1 MIMAATAD
9 LTDMSE
15 VADEPLLNFGL
26 VEVIGRADMR
36 AELEIERA
44 PATEDRPIRPFL
56 NKLISDQPDP
66 PASRGGL
73 ISAQHATLRFGSGL
87 LNESRLAFTAGT
99 NIVHGDVMSIGPAD
113 IIADDDADG
122 DIGDYTE
129 LLVSGPGTQV
139 IFNDQLGS
147 GGNAD
152 VNLENGGNITAMQDF
167 AITTGEISIEL
178 SRENPSSITVLGDL
192 GLDFVEFNLKLAND
206 VFPIAHGD
214 AFEIINFGG
223 ELGGVDL
230 TDPLRPV
237 PDLTVAP
244 SIAEISVSPLIPLL
258 DADLVTV
265 IEFADEG
272 IYAVFLDPTMVG
284 PPGGPGAMGP
294 DFNGDGMVDLD
305 DLAIWEMF
313 EGCEA
318 GCSVLQGDADGD
330 GDVDGDDL
338 LFWQRNV
345 GMPPPWA
352 GAGAGAGASSG
363 GALGAVPEPTGLALL
378 VSGGLLALA
387 HRRSRR
393 PAH

>member
-1 MIMAATAD
+1 LAASAD
-9 LTDMSE
+9 LTDMAE
-15 VADEPLLNFGL
+15 LEDEPLLNFGL
-26 VEVIGRADMR
+26 IEITGQPDTR
-36 AELEIERA
+36 AEWEVERA
-44 PATEDRPIRPFL
+44 PGIESRPVRPFL
-56 NKLISDQPDP
+56 NKLISDQPEP
-66 PASRGGL
+66 PDTASRGGL
-73 ISAQHATLRFGSGL
+73 IHAQHATLRFGSGL
-87 LNESRLAFTAGT
+87 INESRLAFTAGT
-99 NIVHGDVMSIGPAD
+99 NIVHGDVMNIGPAD

-129 LLVSGPGTQV
+129 LLVTGPGTQV
-139 IFNDQLGS
+139 TFNDQLGS
-147 GGNAD
+147 GGNSD
-152 VNLENGGNITAMQDF
+152 INLENGGSIVALQDF

-178 SRENPSSITVLGDL
+178 SRFNPSTINVVGDL

-237 PDLTVAP
+237 PDLTMP
-244 SIAEISVSPLIPLL
+244 PTIAEISISPDTFLL
-258 DADLVTV
+258 DPALVPV
-265 IEFADEG
+265 IQFAEEG
-272 IYAVFLDPTMVG
+272 IYAMFLDPTMVG
-284 PPGGPGAMGP
+284 PMGAMGP
-294 DFNGDGMVDLD
+294 DFNGDGVVDFD

-313 EGCEA
+313 EGCES

-352 GAGAGAGASSG
+352 GAGAGSG
-363 GALGAVPEPTGLALL
+363 TGSGELGAVPEPTALAMLL
-378 VSGGLLALA
+378 SGGLLALA
-387 HRRSRR
+387 HRRRGNR
-393 PAH
+393 NR